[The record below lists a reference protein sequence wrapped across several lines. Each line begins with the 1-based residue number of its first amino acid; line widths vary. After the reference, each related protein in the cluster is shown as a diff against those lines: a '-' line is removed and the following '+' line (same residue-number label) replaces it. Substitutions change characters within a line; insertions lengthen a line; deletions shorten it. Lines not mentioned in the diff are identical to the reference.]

1 MITHLYHEKIIR
13 TPTLEH
19 IYFSISKLRS
29 HGLISEDRGRV
40 DSPRSMP
47 SMPFLL
53 DSDLN
58 VVGGSENNDGGDEY
72 GFTTSNIKIS
82 DVDLILRCGCVLFGN
97 SEGELRWYEDDLT
110 CGNLEVHENV
120 PRLFSRDLERLNE
133 DESRREVRRSSDE
146 YENRGGG
153 DGGDGGEKKE
163 VTRAKRVTM
172 MIRPHPIFKI

>member
-1 MITHLYHEKIIR
+1 MSL
-13 TPTLEH
+13 L
-19 IYFSISKLRS
+19 
-29 HGLISEDRGRV
+29 
-40 DSPRSMP
+40 RSMP

-82 DVDLILRCGCVLFGN
+82 DVDLYYGAGVFRFAIPKESYDGTKTISLVG
-97 SEGELRWYEDDLT
+97 T
-110 CGNLEVHENV
+110 EVHENV
-120 PRLFSRDLERLNE
+120 PRRREDLERLNE

-153 DGGDGGEKKE
+153 DGGDGGERKRSDE
-163 VTRAKRVTM
+163 AKRVTM